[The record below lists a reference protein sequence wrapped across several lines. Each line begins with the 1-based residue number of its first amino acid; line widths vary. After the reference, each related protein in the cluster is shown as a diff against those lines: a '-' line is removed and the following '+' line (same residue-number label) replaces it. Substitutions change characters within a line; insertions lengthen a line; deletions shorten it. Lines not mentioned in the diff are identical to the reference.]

1 MITSKYQSL
10 KDHVYKYIATRIQNG
25 TLLPNHKINEAEI
38 CEKLEVSRTPVRE
51 ALIQLSSDNL
61 LEYIPR
67 RGFLV
72 KELNTKEKLDV
83 FVIIGSLDALAA
95 RLSMDYITDNDLISM
110 EEYIG
115 KIDLSIKENNYTD
128 YQKYQTA
135 FHKVYIDKC
144 NNQTLITMLESLQNS
159 FIRQIYLSSDRE
171 KLSVILEQMNDH
183 HKRILHYFKE
193 RDAYGLADFIQYH
206 HWKIEHPEMI

>member
-1 MITSKYQSL
+1 MITRKYDSL
-10 KDHVYKYIATRIQNG
+10 KDHVYKYIASRIQNG

-83 FVIIGSLDALAA
+83 FAVIGSLDALAA
-95 RLSMDYITDNDLISM
+95 RLSMEFITDSDMSMM
-110 EEYIG
+110 EEYIR
-115 KIDLSIKENNYTD
+115 KIDVSIQENNYDD

-144 NNQTLITMLESLQNS
+144 NNHTLITMMESLQNS
-159 FIRQIYLSSDRE
+159 FIRQSYLSNDSE
-171 KLSVILEQMNDH
+171 KLYVILKQMNDQ
-183 HKRILHYFKE
+183 HKQILRYFKE
-193 RDAYGLADFIQYH
+193 RDSDALANLIQFH